1 MSEEI
6 LKVERLK
13 MYFPVLGGIFK
24 RKVAEIMAVDDI
36 SFSVRRGE
44 TFALVG
50 ESGSGKTTTGRTI
63 VRLLQPT
70 SGQIWFGGED
80 ISRIEE
86 KDLKRIR
93 VRMQMV
99 FQDPTSSLNPR
110 RTVKD
115 TLTEP
120 LKIHKLAP
128 SLDHAKKISE
138 LLNIVQLGEDYLYR
152 YPHELSGGE
161 KQRLCIA
168 RALAVNP
175 DFLVLDEPT
184 SSLDVSVQAKVVS
197 LLRGLQRNMGL
208 TFLYISHDIVLIKN
222 IANDVG
228 VMYFGK
234 LVETGPTGGLF
245 GNPIHPYTKTL
256 LSAVPLV
263 EEAVRL
269 PQTAELGGVEAESVS
284 LSRIPPGCRFYP
296 RCSFRKDV
304 CKESLPE
311 LAEVSNNHWV
321 ACHLS
326 G

>member
-184 SSLDVSVQAKVVS
+184 SSLDVSVQAKVIS

>member
-184 SSLDVSVQAKVVS
+184 SSLDVSVQAKVIS

-256 LSAVPLV
+256 LWAVPLV

>member
-184 SSLDVSVQAKVVS
+184 SSLDVSVQAKVIS

-234 LVETGPTGGLF
+234 MVETGPTGGLF

-263 EEAVRL
+263 EEAVKL